1 VKVEN
6 KLLEGPKDD
15 LGGFLSAVDQ
25 LHTNVEF
32 LKQNQSFKATSFALD
47 HANGL
52 LSKSM
57 TQLVEEF
64 KNLFNEHRFG
74 NFQLHPLLKPP
85 ICFILIVSIDP
96 KVCSILSLF
105 YTTQLFYSSI
115 YWLCSPRKNQKSS
128 GNLVIKFFGLVIF
141 LCSKPVESTSLTE
154 NLLSEN
160 QQVGSPQSHQNYE
173 DVTLLATSSHNDN
186 TSDPQVLPNLI
197 LPDVVLRLCEMVQ
210 SLVAAG
216 HQEQCLKTYR

>member
-57 TQLVEEF
+57 TQLIEEF
-64 KNLFNEHRFG
+64 KDLFNEHRSG
-74 NFQLHPLLKPP
+74 NFQLHPLFKPP
-85 ICFILIVSIDP
+85 ICFILIVSTNP

-105 YTTQLFYSSI
+105 YTTQFFYSSI
-115 YWLCSPRKNQKSS
+115 YWLCSPKNNQKSS
-128 GNLVIKFFGLVIF
+128 RNLIIKCFGLVF
-141 LCSKPVESTSLTE
+141 FCAASQW
-154 NLLSEN
+154 NQHLLRR
-160 QQVGSPQSHQNYE
+160 VY
-173 DVTLLATSSHNDN
+173 
-186 TSDPQVLPNLI
+186 
-197 LPDVVLRLCEMVQ
+197 
-210 SLVAAG
+210 
-216 HQEQCLKTYR
+216 